1 MIKEF
6 TDSKDAEIIIKDME
20 ENGYTLKEVQNHAN
34 GNFLVFE
41 LSLAAEVRAL
51 KARIEKLEAR

>member
-6 TDSKDAEIIIKDME
+6 TDSKDADIITKSMT

-41 LSLAAEVRAL
+41 LSLAGEVRAL